1 MALPDVGT
9 STSAGRGFER
19 FRVIRRIQESE
30 SIVSF
35 ELVPLDA
42 ARSLAF
48 IAGQFVAV
56 RLTMPEGE
64 TLLRHYSL
72 SGDPADTTHWRI
84 SVKLESTPPGRGS
97 SWLHQN
103 IDVGDELELA
113 GPAGSFVCAEDS
125 ERPVI
130 LLSGGVG
137 VTPLISMLHRLARG
151 SSRRVYFV
159 HACENSVVH
168 AFADEVDALAA
179 ARPGIAVHVCYR
191 NPLGGDEAWGAC
203 DSKGLLTKATLQT
216 LLPLDDYDV
225 YLCGPPGFMQANWR
239 LLRELGIARERIHYE
254 FFGPATVLEDEAS
267 DSHSVAAKEPVAA
280 PVPAVAAADT
290 GMVTVRFEPHSDPI
304 PWDSSFHSLLEM
316 AEHAGYAP
324 AFNCRAGLCNA
335 CTTPL
340 VSGRVHYVEDPLAPP
355 PDDEVLLCCT
365 RPVTPVT
372 LAMKSSPA

>member
-1 MALPDVGT
+1 MALPDVNA

-19 FRVIRRIQESE
+19 FRVVRRTQESE

-35 ELVPLDA
+35 ELVPVDA
-42 ARSLAF
+42 GRSLAF
-48 IAGQFVAV
+48 IAGQFVAL

-84 SVKLESTPPGRGS
+84 SVKLESTPPGRAS

-113 GPAGSFVCAEDS
+113 GPAGAFICDEDS

-137 VTPLISMLHRLARG
+137 VTPLVSMLHRLAR
-151 SSRRVYFV
+151 SATRRVYFV
-159 HACENSVVH
+159 HACENSAVH

-179 ARPGIAVHVCYR
+179 VRPGIAVHVCYR
-191 NPLGGDEAWGAC
+191 NPFGGDEAWGAC
-203 DSKGLLTKATLQT
+203 DSKGLLTKATLQA
-216 LLPLDDYDV
+216 LLPLDDYTV

-239 LLRELGIARERIHYE
+239 LLCELGIARERIHYE
-254 FFGPATVLEDEAS
+254 FFGPATVLEDEVSGARS
-267 DSHSVAAKEPVAA
+267 MPAKESVAPPVSDA
-280 PVPAVAAADT
+280 VPDT
-290 GMVTVRFEPHSDPI
+290 GTVTVRFEPHGDPI
-304 PWDSSFHSLLEM
+304 PWDPSFHSLLEM

-340 VSGRVHYVEDPLAPP
+340 LSGRVHYVEDPLAPP
-355 PDDEVLLCCT
+355 ADGELLLCCT

-372 LAMKSSPA
+372 LAVKSSPA